1 MSDIHPDV
9 QAALD
14 RIRDLRHHIADLRE
28 KVDAIR
34 ARRPSPGGEVIPEVD
49 AQGRLTG
56 LYLAPGTTAKYG
68 NEQLVAE
75 IMAAIRESTKDAAR
89 QYQVFMDNPPPI
101 PVSLGVPMVRRSEP
115 VDAES

>member
-1 MSDIHPDV
+1 MSDVHPDV

-28 KVDAIR
+28 KVDGIR

-56 LYLAPGTTAKYG
+56 LYLAPGTAAKYG

-75 IMAAIRESTKDAAR
+75 IMAAIRESTEDASR
-89 QYQVFMDNPPPI
+89 QYRAFMDNPAPI
-101 PVSLGVPMVRRSEP
+101 PVSLGVPAVQQP
-115 VDAES
+115 VPAEAES